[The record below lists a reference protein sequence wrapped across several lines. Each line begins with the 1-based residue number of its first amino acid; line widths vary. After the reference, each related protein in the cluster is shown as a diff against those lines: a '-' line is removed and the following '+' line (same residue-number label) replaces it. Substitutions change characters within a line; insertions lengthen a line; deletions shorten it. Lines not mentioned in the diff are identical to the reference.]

1 MLRLR
6 YVCALLML
14 AAAPAEA
21 ARLVFERTVPARHDL
36 GGAQDLLITF
46 AIADN
51 EKISTFL
58 DVFIDQA
65 NRSDTLRV
73 VDATRIEHS
82 TERSHRWRKAPKYVE
97 QRSPADAFLR
107 VQAFSCRTMD
117 RSGERSAYDVD
128 GNRIRKTQRWAD
140 AVCEAHVDA
149 IAKRNGKK
157 LAELTARGEG
167 TSPRVDELT
176 DGERDTA
183 LDQAA
188 RYAAVAAAE
197 EIKPRRVRETILLI
211 DDAPRFEQGMVMIDA
226 DRLEEARRIWEQAVP
241 RNLNSAPLR
250 FNLAAVCEALGDLKA
265 ADQNYA
271 AAEVLAPKD
280 SRYRYE
286 HTLFRKRYG
295 LKK

>member
-6 YVCALLML
+6 FVCALLL
-14 AAAPAEA
+14 LAAPAEA
-21 ARLVFERTVPARHDL
+21 ARLTFERTVAARHDL
-36 GGAQDLLITF
+36 AGAQDLLITF

-58 DVFIDQA
+58 NVFIDQA
-65 NRSDTLRV
+65 NRSDTLRI

-97 QRSPADAFLR
+97 QRSPADAFIR
-107 VQAFSCRTMD
+107 VQAFTCRTMD
-117 RSGERSAYDVD
+117 RSGERSTYDID
-128 GNRIRKTQRWAD
+128 GNRVRTTQRWAD
-140 AVCEAHVDA
+140 AVCEAHVDV
-149 IAKRNGKK
+149 IAKRNGRK
-157 LAELTARGEG
+157 LAEISVRGEG

-197 EIKPRRVRETILLI
+197 EIKPRKVRETIPLME
-211 DDAPRFEQGMVMIDA
+211 DAPQFEEGLVMIDA
-226 DRLEEARRIWEQAVP
+226 ERFDEARRIWEKAVP
-241 RNLNSAPLR
+241 GNRDSAALR
-250 FNLAAVCEALGDLKA
+250 FNLAAICEAAGDLKA

-280 SRYRYE
+280 ARIRYE
-286 HTLFRKRYG
+286 HKMFRKRYG
-295 LKK
+295 IKK